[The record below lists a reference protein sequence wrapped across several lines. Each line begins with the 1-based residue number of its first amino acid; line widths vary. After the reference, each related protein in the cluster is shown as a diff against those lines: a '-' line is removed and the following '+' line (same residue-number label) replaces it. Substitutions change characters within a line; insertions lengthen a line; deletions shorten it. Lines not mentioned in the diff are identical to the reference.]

1 MELIIYMKLL
11 TIAGGGKYMFET
23 NYTEE
28 MSEKINRY
36 MYLILIDLIS
46 KYNRGEYLKL
56 EPVNKDVAENG
67 RIPVWVCWW
76 QGVDSAPDIVKRCV
90 ESIYRY
96 VPKDSAQIHFITF
109 DNYMEY
115 AGFSQVVVDRYNAG
129 RISLTHLADIL
140 RVQLLNMYGGL
151 WVDAT
156 YFISDNRI
164 ADIIND
170 EAYTVKTVIPSWNG
184 DVIAKGKWAVNFL
197 KFMKGSPLSGFCT
210 ESFEIYWSLRDEPLD
225 YFLLDRI
232 IKVAYDNI
240 PVIRKQIDGI
250 SANNISSLKLMEII
264 SNSYDE
270 AVWNDMKKDTFA
282 FKLSYKEPVELYTED
297 GKETFYNKLQ
307 HNIL

>member
-1 MELIIYMKLL
+1 
-11 TIAGGGKYMFET
+11 
-23 NYTEE
+23 
-28 MSEKINRY
+28 MSTAKVFKTLDEQINILKEK
-36 MYLILIDLIS
+36 
-46 KYNRGEYLKL
+46 
-56 EPVNKDVAENG
+56 
-67 RIPVWVCWW
+67 
-76 QGVDSAPDIVKRCV
+76 
-90 ESIYRY
+90 
-96 VPKDSAQIHFITF
+96 
-109 DNYMEY
+109 
-115 AGFSQVVVDRYNAG
+115 
-129 RISLTHLADIL
+129 
-140 RVQLLNMYGGL
+140 GL
-151 WVDAT
+151 
-156 YFISDNRI
+156 
-164 ADIIND
+164 IIND

-210 ESFEIYWSLRDEPLD
+210 EAFEIYWSLRDEPLD

>member
-1 MELIIYMKLL
+1 MESVIYMKLL

-46 KYNRGEYLKL
+46 KYNRGEYLNL
-56 EPVNKDVAENG
+56 EPVNKDIAENG

-76 QGVDSAPDIVKRCV
+76 QGLDSAPDIVKRCV

-115 AGFSQVVVDRYNAG
+115 AGFSQIVVDRYNAG

-210 ESFEIYWSLRDEPLD
+210 EAFEIYWSLRDEPLD

>member
-1 MELIIYMKLL
+1 MESVIYMKLL

-23 NYTEE
+23 NYTDE

-46 KYNRGEYLKL
+46 KYNRGEYLEL
-56 EPVNKDVAENG
+56 EPVNKDIAENG

-76 QGVDSAPDIVKRCV
+76 QGLDSAPDIVKRCV

-96 VPKDSAQIHFITF
+96 VPQDSAQIHFITF

-115 AGFSQVVVDRYNAG
+115 AGFSQIVVDRYNAG

-210 ESFEIYWSLRDEPLD
+210 EAFEIYWSLRDEPLD

-264 SNSYDE
+264 SRSYDE

>member
-1 MELIIYMKLL
+1 
-11 TIAGGGKYMFET
+11 MFET

-46 KYNRGEYLKL
+46 KYNRGEYLEL
-56 EPVNKDVAENG
+56 EPVNKDIAENG

-76 QGVDSAPDIVKRCV
+76 QGLDSAPDIVKRCV
-90 ESIYRY
+90 ERIYRY
-96 VPKDSAQIHFITF
+96 VPQDSAQIHFITF

-210 ESFEIYWSLRDEPLD
+210 EAFEIYWSLRDEPLD

>member
-1 MELIIYMKLL
+1 
-11 TIAGGGKYMFET
+11 MFET
-23 NYTEE
+23 NYTDE

-46 KYNRGEYLKL
+46 KYNRGEYLEL
-56 EPVNKDVAENG
+56 EPVNKDIAENG

-76 QGVDSAPDIVKRCV
+76 QGLDSAPDIVKRCV

-115 AGFSQVVVDRYNAG
+115 AGFSQIVVDRYNAG

-210 ESFEIYWSLRDEPLD
+210 EAFEIYWSLRDEPLD

>member
-1 MELIIYMKLL
+1 
-11 TIAGGGKYMFET
+11 MFET
-23 NYTEE
+23 NYTDE

-46 KYNRGEYLKL
+46 KYNRGEYLEL
-56 EPVNKDVAENG
+56 EPVNKDIAENG

-76 QGVDSAPDIVKRCV
+76 QGLDSAPDIVKRCV

-210 ESFEIYWSLRDEPLD
+210 EAFEIYWSLRDEPLD

>member
-1 MELIIYMKLL
+1 
-11 TIAGGGKYMFET
+11 MFET

-56 EPVNKDVAENG
+56 EPVNKDIAENG

-76 QGVDSAPDIVKRCV
+76 QGLDSAPDIVKRCV

-210 ESFEIYWSLRDEPLD
+210 EAFEIYWSLRDEPLD

>member
-1 MELIIYMKLL
+1 
-11 TIAGGGKYMFET
+11 MFET
-23 NYTEE
+23 NYTDE

-46 KYNRGEYLKL
+46 KYNRGEYLEL
-56 EPVNKDVAENG
+56 EPVNKDIAENG

-76 QGVDSAPDIVKRCV
+76 QGLESAPDIVKRCV

-115 AGFSQVVVDRYNAG
+115 AGFSQIVVDRYNAG

-210 ESFEIYWSLRDEPLD
+210 EAFEIYWSLRDEPLD

>member
-1 MELIIYMKLL
+1 
-11 TIAGGGKYMFET
+11 MFET

-56 EPVNKDVAENG
+56 EPVNKDIAENG

-76 QGVDSAPDIVKRCV
+76 QGLDSAPDIVKRCV

-156 YFISDNRI
+156 YFISNNRI

-210 ESFEIYWSLRDEPLD
+210 EAFEIYWSLRDEPLD

-240 PVIRKQIDGI
+240 PVIRQLIDGI
-250 SANNISSLKLMEII
+250 SVNNSHSLKLMEII

>member
-1 MELIIYMKLL
+1 
-11 TIAGGGKYMFET
+11 MFET

-46 KYNRGEYLKL
+46 KYNRGEYLEL
-56 EPVNKDVAENG
+56 EPVNKDIAEDG

-76 QGVDSAPDIVKRCV
+76 QGLESAPDIVKRCV

-96 VPKDSAQIHFITF
+96 VPQDSAQIHFITF

-210 ESFEIYWSLRDEPLD
+210 EAFEIYWSLRDEPLD

-240 PVIRKQIDGI
+240 SVIRKQIDGI

>member
-1 MELIIYMKLL
+1 
-11 TIAGGGKYMFET
+11 MFET

-46 KYNRGEYLKL
+46 KYNRGEYLEL
-56 EPVNKDVAENG
+56 EPVNKDIAENG

-76 QGVDSAPDIVKRCV
+76 QGLESAPDIVKRCV

-96 VPKDSAQIHFITF
+96 VPQDSAQIHFITF

-210 ESFEIYWSLRDEPLD
+210 EAFEIYWSLRDEPLD

-240 PVIRKQIDGI
+240 SVIRKQIDGI

-264 SNSYDE
+264 SRSYDE

-297 GKETFYNKLQ
+297 GKETFYNKLK

>member
-1 MELIIYMKLL
+1 
-11 TIAGGGKYMFET
+11 MFET

-56 EPVNKDVAENG
+56 EPVNKDIAENG
-67 RIPVWVCWW
+67 RIPVWVCCW
-76 QGVDSAPDIVKRCV
+76 QGLDSAPDIVKRCV

-96 VPKDSAQIHFITF
+96 VPQDSAQIHFITF

-210 ESFEIYWSLRDEPLD
+210 EAFEIYWSLRDEPLD

-240 PVIRKQIDGI
+240 SVIRKQIDGI

-264 SNSYDE
+264 SRSYDE
-270 AVWNDMKKDTFA
+270 VVWNDMKKDTFA

>member
-1 MELIIYMKLL
+1 MESVIYMKLL

-23 NYTEE
+23 NYTDE

-46 KYNRGEYLKL
+46 KYNRGEYLEL
-56 EPVNKDVAENG
+56 EPVNKDIAENG

-76 QGVDSAPDIVKRCV
+76 QGLDSAPDIVKRCV

-115 AGFSQVVVDRYNAG
+115 AGFSQIVVDRYNAG
-129 RISLTHLADIL
+129 KISLTHLADIL

-210 ESFEIYWSLRDEPLD
+210 EAFEIYWSLRDEPLD

>member
-1 MELIIYMKLL
+1 
-11 TIAGGGKYMFET
+11 MFET
-23 NYTEE
+23 NYTDE

-46 KYNRGEYLKL
+46 KYNRGEYLEL
-56 EPVNKDVAENG
+56 EPVNKDIAENG

-76 QGVDSAPDIVKRCV
+76 QGLDSAPDIVKRCV

-210 ESFEIYWSLRDEPLD
+210 EAFEIYWSLRDEPLD

-270 AVWNDMKKDTFA
+270 AVWNDMKRDTFA

>member
-1 MELIIYMKLL
+1 
-11 TIAGGGKYMFET
+11 MFET
-23 NYTEE
+23 NYTDE

-46 KYNRGEYLKL
+46 KYNRGGYLEL
-56 EPVNKDVAENG
+56 EPVNKDIAENG

-76 QGVDSAPDIVKRCV
+76 QGLDSAPDIVKRCV

-115 AGFSQVVVDRYNAG
+115 AGFSQIVVDRYNAG

-210 ESFEIYWSLRDEPLD
+210 EAFEIYWSLRDEPLD

-240 PVIRKQIDGI
+240 SVIRKQIDGI

>member
-1 MELIIYMKLL
+1 
-11 TIAGGGKYMFET
+11 MFET
-23 NYTEE
+23 NYTDE

-46 KYNRGEYLKL
+46 KYNRGEYLEL
-56 EPVNKDVAENG
+56 EPVNKDIAENG

-76 QGVDSAPDIVKRCV
+76 QGLDSAPDIVKRCV

-115 AGFSQVVVDRYNAG
+115 AGFSQIVVDRYNAG
-129 RISLTHLADIL
+129 RISLTHLTDIL
-140 RVQLLNMYGGL
+140 RVQLLNMYGGM
-151 WVDAT
+151 WIDAT

-210 ESFEIYWSLRDEPLD
+210 EAFEIYWSLRDEPLD

>member
-1 MELIIYMKLL
+1 
-11 TIAGGGKYMFET
+11 MFET
-23 NYTEE
+23 NYTDE

-76 QGVDSAPDIVKRCV
+76 QGLDSAPDIVKRCV

-140 RVQLLNMYGGL
+140 RVQLLNMYGGM
-151 WVDAT
+151 WIDAT
-156 YFISDNRI
+156 YFISDNRF
-164 ADIIND
+164 ADVIQS
-170 EAYTVKTVIPSWNG
+170 EAYTIKTGTPSWNG

-210 ESFEIYWSLRDEPLD
+210 EAFEIYWSLRDEPLD

>member
-1 MELIIYMKLL
+1 
-11 TIAGGGKYMFET
+11 MFET
-23 NYTEE
+23 NYTDE

-46 KYNRGEYLKL
+46 KYNRGEYLEL
-56 EPVNKDVAENG
+56 EPVNKDIAENG

-76 QGVDSAPDIVKRCV
+76 QGLDSAPDIVKRCV

-115 AGFSQVVVDRYNAG
+115 AGFSQIVVDRYNAG

-210 ESFEIYWSLRDEPLD
+210 EAFEIYWSLRDEPLD

-297 GKETFYNKLQ
+297 GKETFYNKLK

>member
-1 MELIIYMKLL
+1 
-11 TIAGGGKYMFET
+11 MFET

-56 EPVNKDVAENG
+56 EPVNKDVVENG

-76 QGVDSAPDIVKRCV
+76 QGLESAPDIVKRCV

-96 VPKDSAQIHFITF
+96 VPQDSAQIHFITF

-210 ESFEIYWSLRDEPLD
+210 EAFEIYWSLRDEPLD

-240 PVIRKQIDGI
+240 SVIRKQIDGI

-264 SNSYDE
+264 SRSYDE

-297 GKETFYNKLQ
+297 
-307 HNIL
+307 

>member
-1 MELIIYMKLL
+1 
-11 TIAGGGKYMFET
+11 MFET
-23 NYTEE
+23 NYTDE

-56 EPVNKDVAENG
+56 EPVNKDIAENG

-76 QGVDSAPDIVKRCV
+76 QGLDSAPDIVKRCV

-210 ESFEIYWSLRDEPLD
+210 EAFEIYWSLRDEPLD

>member
-1 MELIIYMKLL
+1 
-11 TIAGGGKYMFET
+11 MFET

-46 KYNRGEYLKL
+46 KYNRGEYLEL
-56 EPVNKDVAENG
+56 EPVNKDIAENG

-76 QGVDSAPDIVKRCV
+76 QGLDSAPDIVKRCV

-96 VPKDSAQIHFITF
+96 VPQDSAQIHFITF

-170 EAYTVKTVIPSWNG
+170 EAYTVKTVVPSWNG

-210 ESFEIYWSLRDEPLD
+210 EAFEIYWSLRDEPLD

-240 PVIRKQIDGI
+240 SVIRKQIDGI

>member
-1 MELIIYMKLL
+1 
-11 TIAGGGKYMFET
+11 MFET

-76 QGVDSAPDIVKRCV
+76 QGLDSAPDIVKRCV

-210 ESFEIYWSLRDEPLD
+210 EAFEIYWSLRDEPLD

>member
-1 MELIIYMKLL
+1 
-11 TIAGGGKYMFET
+11 MFET

-56 EPVNKDVAENG
+56 EPVNKDIAENG

-76 QGVDSAPDIVKRCV
+76 QGLDSAPDIVKRCV

-96 VPKDSAQIHFITF
+96 VPKDSAQIRFITF

-115 AGFSQVVVDRYNAG
+115 AGFSQIVVDRYNAG

-210 ESFEIYWSLRDEPLD
+210 EAFEIYWSLRDEPLD

>member
-1 MELIIYMKLL
+1 
-11 TIAGGGKYMFET
+11 MFET

-46 KYNRGEYLKL
+46 KYNRGEYLNL
-56 EPVNKDVAENG
+56 EPVNKDIAENG

-76 QGVDSAPDIVKRCV
+76 QGLDSAPDIVKRCV

-129 RISLTHLADIL
+129 KISLTHLADIL

-210 ESFEIYWSLRDEPLD
+210 EAFEIYWSLRDEPLD

>member
-1 MELIIYMKLL
+1 
-11 TIAGGGKYMFET
+11 MFET

-46 KYNRGEYLKL
+46 KYNRGEYLEL
-56 EPVNKDVAENG
+56 EPVNKDIAENG

-76 QGVDSAPDIVKRCV
+76 QGLDSAPDIVKRCV

-115 AGFSQVVVDRYNAG
+115 AGFSQIVVDRYNAG

-210 ESFEIYWSLRDEPLD
+210 EAFEIYWSLRDEPLD

>member
-1 MELIIYMKLL
+1 MESVIYMKLL

-46 KYNRGEYLKL
+46 KYNRGEYLNL
-56 EPVNKDVAENG
+56 EPVNKDIAENG

-76 QGVDSAPDIVKRCV
+76 QGLDSAPDIVKRCV

-129 RISLTHLADIL
+129 KISLTHLADIL

-210 ESFEIYWSLRDEPLD
+210 EAFEIYWSLRDEPLD

>member
-1 MELIIYMKLL
+1 MGVLV
-11 TIAGGGKYMFET
+11 AG
-23 NYTEE
+23 
-28 MSEKINRY
+28 
-36 MYLILIDLIS
+36 L
-46 KYNRGEYLKL
+46 
-56 EPVNKDVAENG
+56 
-67 RIPVWVCWW
+67 
-76 QGVDSAPDIVKRCV
+76 DSAPDIVKRCV

-115 AGFSQVVVDRYNAG
+115 AGFSQIVVDRYNAG

-210 ESFEIYWSLRDEPLD
+210 EAFEIYWSLRDEPLD

>member
-1 MELIIYMKLL
+1 
-11 TIAGGGKYMFET
+11 MFET
-23 NYTEE
+23 NYTDE

-46 KYNRGEYLKL
+46 KYNRGEYLEL
-56 EPVNKDVAENG
+56 EPVNKDIAENG

-76 QGVDSAPDIVKRCV
+76 QGLDSAPDIVKRCV

-115 AGFSQVVVDRYNAG
+115 AGFSQIVVDRYNAG

-210 ESFEIYWSLRDEPLD
+210 EAFEIYWSLRDEPLD

-250 SANNISSLKLMEII
+250 SANNVSSLKLMEII

>member
-1 MELIIYMKLL
+1 MESVIYMKLL

-23 NYTEE
+23 NYTDE

-46 KYNRGEYLKL
+46 KYNRGEYLEL
-56 EPVNKDVAENG
+56 EPVNKDIAENG

-76 QGVDSAPDIVKRCV
+76 QGLDSAPDIVKRCV

-115 AGFSQVVVDRYNAG
+115 AGFSQIVVDRYNAG

-210 ESFEIYWSLRDEPLD
+210 EAFEIYWSLRDEPLD

>member
-1 MELIIYMKLL
+1 MKLL

-23 NYTEE
+23 NYTDE

-46 KYNRGEYLKL
+46 KYNRGEYLEL
-56 EPVNKDVAENG
+56 EPVNKDIAENG

-76 QGVDSAPDIVKRCV
+76 QGLDSAPDIVKRCV

-115 AGFSQVVVDRYNAG
+115 AGFSQIVVDRYNAG

-210 ESFEIYWSLRDEPLD
+210 EAFEIYWSLRDEPLD

>member
-1 MELIIYMKLL
+1 
-11 TIAGGGKYMFET
+11 MFET
-23 NYTEE
+23 NYTDE

-46 KYNRGEYLKL
+46 KYNRGEYLEL
-56 EPVNKDVAENG
+56 EPVNKDIAENG

-76 QGVDSAPDIVKRCV
+76 QGLDSAPDIVKRCV

-129 RISLTHLADIL
+129 KISLTHLADIL

-210 ESFEIYWSLRDEPLD
+210 EAFEIYWSLRDEPLD

>member
-1 MELIIYMKLL
+1 
-11 TIAGGGKYMFET
+11 MFET
-23 NYTEE
+23 NYTDE

-46 KYNRGEYLKL
+46 KYNRGEYLEL
-56 EPVNKDVAENG
+56 EPVNKDIAENG

-76 QGVDSAPDIVKRCV
+76 QGLDSAPDIVKRCV

-210 ESFEIYWSLRDEPLD
+210 EAFEIYWSLRDEPLD

-240 PVIRKQIDGI
+240 SVIRKQIDGI

>member
-1 MELIIYMKLL
+1 MESVIYMKLL

-56 EPVNKDVAENG
+56 EPVNKDIAENG

-76 QGVDSAPDIVKRCV
+76 QGLDSAPDIVKRCV

-210 ESFEIYWSLRDEPLD
+210 EAFEIYWSLRDEPLD

>member
-1 MELIIYMKLL
+1 
-11 TIAGGGKYMFET
+11 MFET
-23 NYTEE
+23 NYTDE

-76 QGVDSAPDIVKRCV
+76 QGLDSAPDIVKRCV

-115 AGFSQVVVDRYNAG
+115 AGFSQIVVDRYNAG

-210 ESFEIYWSLRDEPLD
+210 EAFEIYWSLRDEPLD